1 MQGGGGE
8 GERSRGGGKG
18 EGGVGGVRGRR
29 GGRREGSGRRQN
41 KEVNPD

>member
-18 EGGVGGVRGRR
+18 EGGVGGIR
-29 GGRREGSGRRQN
+29 GGGEEREGKGVEGDRMKR
-41 KEVNPD
+41 